1 MTTSIHPESTP
12 NPNDP
17 MQPACPA
24 FTRWMQR
31 RVLRGG
37 AKRVPTAQ
45 PHTSPK
51 AGQNVARP
59 AVLTPPSD
67 DELSVAALKD
77 LQQRLHCKNAFLQ
90 EFLTRLQ
97 QHSIVTNAWLQPL
110 PRPMGGAAAASAAGS
125 GTERRGPQAVGLPT
139 EFAHPVT
146 WVRPIDDIWTVALQ
160 AARDPSLAHHERELA
175 FVVALVRPLLE
186 DTAFRLGYSH
196 EDLSLLPCI
205 KAARRAC
212 SDEGVSDFETQHP
225 SNASHVEAQAVLLKS
240 LLIPEM
246 IDVDAECI
254 HLAQRDRISRAVDRA
269 MQVLRVNWAEPE
281 PIQPLARTC
290 LTPRHHT
297 TERSAVAH
305 PGGRRNTLNR
315 GASR

>member
-1 MTTSIHPESTP
+1 MTTFIHPDSTP
-12 NPNDP
+12 NPNNP

-37 AKRVPTAQ
+37 AKRVQAEQ
-45 PHTSPK
+45 QHTRPK
-51 AGQNVARP
+51 AGRNVARP
-59 AVLTPPSD
+59 AVLTPPN
-67 DELSVAALKD
+67 DEELTVAALKD
-77 LQQRLHCKNAFLQ
+77 LQQRLRCKNAFLH
-90 EFLTRLQ
+90 EFLTRLP
-97 QHSIVTNAWLQPL
+97 QHPIVTNAWLQPL
-110 PRPMGGAAAASAAGS
+110 PRPIGCATAASAAGS
-125 GTERRGPQAVGLPT
+125 GTERRGPRAVGLPA

-186 DTAFRLGYSH
+186 DTACRLGYTH
-196 EDLSLLPCI
+196 EDLSLLSCI
-205 KAARRAC
+205 QAARRAC
-212 SDEGVSDFETQHP
+212 SEEGVSDFETQHQ
-225 SNASHVEAQAVLLKS
+225 SNASDVEAQAVLLKS
-240 LLIPEM
+240 LLLPEM
-246 IDVDAECI
+246 IDFDADRI
-254 HLAQRDRISRAVDRA
+254 DVLQRDRIWRAVDRG

-290 LTPRHHT
+290 LTPQRHT
-297 TERSAVAH
+297 TERSTVAH
-305 PGGRRNTLNR
+305 LGVRRNTLNR